1 MKAFTVL
8 YIEKANNPPG
18 AALCG
23 SVKEKPPFKLWQ
35 NQAQKESAW
44 GGVKQAELLSASY
57 EVTKKNEGVVC
68 SANQLIK
75 KKCLKPN
82 LKSRDDVCWLHPNWE
97 LVPEERSLKA
107 EGSASHSTFT
117 VKFSAKDV

>member
-1 MKAFTVL
+1 MMKAFTVL

-23 SVKEKPPFKLWQ
+23 SVKEKPPWG
-35 NQAQKESAW
+35 

-75 KKCLKPN
+75 KECLKPN
-82 LKSRDDVCWLHPNWE
+82 LKSRDDVC
-97 LVPEERSLKA
+97 
-107 EGSASHSTFT
+107 
-117 VKFSAKDV
+117 